1 MLLHKSAIIL
11 AAIIVICAAPL
22 AVQTASGHGFGGDQ
36 APPINFSGMEVTVRT
51 DLTPSDITIDE
62 IDNINMQVKF
72 FDTLT
77 DTTLEKVTY
86 RIEMWHS
93 GDLLARSLFY
103 DPDGRLDI
111 KIRPDANCNQD
122 ELWRCTVYGGSEHV
136 SSPGALFVHGE
147 ACNDY
152 NIDSCARPTI
162 TGPIFEEGGL
172 YNIRVDIEG
181 ATSPRIQL
189 AEKLSYETFVSV
201 AQEQN
206 FMIQTAHAQD
216 VPVTVKTY
224 YDKVENFQFDPSD
237 NSIAFD
243 MKFDWS
249 PDYVEQVLVVHEEI
263 RVPKDFV
270 PYAEGKTFKGFVNGV
285 EVDQRAL
292 LNDPYSYEDTNVV
305 HFLISNAELEKIN
318 DSLGTVNHNN
328 TNMNLKLVPLDE
340 PVTSSTEFYLVD
352 VENYERVPTNV
363 EISWEGQYGA
373 GDNIPFTFT
382 FLDQDKQLI
391 KDVWYSYVVQD
402 ESGNEIASHT
412 GSDPYSVGI
421 ASPEGIDIQRVN
433 IPSEGIIRI
442 DVLVHGT
449 GLDYDPTFSG
459 IGTGLIEIGPSTI
472 MADEPASPADTVI
485 PSWIKTN
492 AGWWSEDQIDDAAF
506 VTGLG
511 YLIQNGI
518 LIVPDAHADDSSADG
533 QSSGIPSWIK
543 TNAGWWSEDQIDDAA
558 FVTAIQYLIKERIIL
573 IE

>member
-72 FDTLT
+72 FYTLT

-216 VPVTVKTY
+216 VPVTVKSY
-224 YDKVENFQFDPSD
+224 YAKVEYFQFDLTD

-243 MKFDWS
+243 MNFEWNTG
-249 PDYVEQVLVVHEEI
+249 YVD
-263 RVPKDFV
+263 RV
-270 PYAEGKTFKGFVNGV
+270 
-285 EVDQRAL
+285 
-292 LNDPYSYEDTNVV
+292 
-305 HFLISNAELEKIN
+305 
-318 DSLGTVNHNN
+318 
-328 TNMNLKLVPLDE
+328 
-340 PVTSSTEFYLVD
+340 
-352 VENYERVPTNV
+352 
-363 EISWEGQYGA
+363 
-373 GDNIPFTFT
+373 
-382 FLDQDKQLI
+382 
-391 KDVWYSYVVQD
+391 
-402 ESGNEIASHT
+402 
-412 GSDPYSVGI
+412 
-421 ASPEGIDIQRVN
+421 
-433 IPSEGIIRI
+433 
-442 DVLVHGT
+442 
-449 GLDYDPTFSG
+449 
-459 IGTGLIEIGPSTI
+459 
-472 MADEPASPADTVI
+472 
-485 PSWIKTN
+485 
-492 AGWWSEDQIDDAAF
+492 
-506 VTGLG
+506 
-511 YLIQNGI
+511 
-518 LIVPDAHADDSSADG
+518 
-533 QSSGIPSWIK
+533 
-543 TNAGWWSEDQIDDAA
+543 
-558 FVTAIQYLIKERIIL
+558 
-573 IE
+573 